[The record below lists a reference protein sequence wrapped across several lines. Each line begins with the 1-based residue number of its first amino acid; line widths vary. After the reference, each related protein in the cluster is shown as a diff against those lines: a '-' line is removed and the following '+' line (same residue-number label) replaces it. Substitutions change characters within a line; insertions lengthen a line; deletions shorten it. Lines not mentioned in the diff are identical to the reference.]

1 MAMSM
6 QCIAQQASEAPPSGI
21 IPNAS
26 SQTLFP
32 IIREKTKPHSIVYTD
47 SFRAYD
53 ILVVSKLHHYRI
65 NLPELLADQR
75 NHINGIKNIWNQ
87 SMRHLRHYNGIPK
100 QWHPERALPS
110 IPQRV
115 LMAFQLPNR
124 C

>member
-32 IIREKTKPHSIVYTD
+32 IIREKTKLHSIVYTD
-47 SFRAYD
+47 SFRAYYVLD
-53 ILVVSKLHHYRI
+53 VSKLHHYRI
-65 NLPELLADQR
+65 NHSELLADQR
-75 NHINGIKNIWNQ
+75 NHINGIESIWNQ
-87 SMRHLRHYNGIPK
+87 SKRHLRHYNGIPK

-110 IPQRV
+110 IPQ
-115 LMAFQLPNR
+115 
-124 C
+124 